1 MSSFAF
7 IPKELF
13 EEETKQ
19 DYLPLSHS
27 KRKRIAIFTE
37 QIDCYDVVGVAD
49 EQDREEVSRLFALV
63 RSSAKNQGENIF
75 AEVTDQRLYI
85 VVADGGKLRLA
96 NIFSISKEEDVIYFT
111 LSAIECTD
119 LEANRAKL
127 RLKLDSSL
135 YPTLLEKLN
144 KYVETIISE

>member
-13 EEETKQ
+13 CEETMAEF
-19 DYLPLSHS
+19 LPISHS

-49 EQDREEVSRLFALV
+49 EQDKEEASRLFALV

-96 NIFSISKEEDVIYFT
+96 NIFSISKEEDVIYFA
-111 LSAIECTD
+111 LSAIESTSLD
-119 LEANRAKL
+119 ANNTKL
-127 RLKLDSSL
+127 RLILKTSL
-135 YPTLLEKLN
+135 YSTLLEKLN